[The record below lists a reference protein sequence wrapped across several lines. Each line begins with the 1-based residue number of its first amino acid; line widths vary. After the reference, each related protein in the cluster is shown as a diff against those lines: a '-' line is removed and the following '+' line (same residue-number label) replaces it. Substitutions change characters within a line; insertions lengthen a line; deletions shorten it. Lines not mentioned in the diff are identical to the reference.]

1 VGFAA
6 KRDRAIN
13 KGGIDQRKEIVMP
26 ATNGSKNERPAWS
39 GLFSLLL
46 GIASILVVL
55 ICWLSEVNVRKV
67 RPEVVLAV
75 WTVASASIMALWGLG
90 RYFEKEPKV
99 GQPTIT
105 AWVAIF
111 AVTFTI
117 WAIIAE
123 K

>member
-1 VGFAA
+1 MSDESETG
-6 KRDRAIN
+6 K
-13 KGGIDQRKEIVMP
+13 P
-26 ATNGSKNERPAWS
+26 AGS
-39 GLFSLLL
+39 GLFSMLL
-46 GIASILVVL
+46 GIVVVL
-55 ICWLSEVNVRKV
+55 LVLIFWLYGVDVRKIK
-67 RPEVVLAV
+67 PEVVLAV
-75 WTVASASIMALWGLG
+75 WTIGSGGIMALWGLG
-90 RYFEKEPKV
+90 RYCNVKTKV

>member
-1 VGFAA
+1 M
-6 KRDRAIN
+6 
-13 KGGIDQRKEIVMP
+13 GIMNDSETGKP
-26 ATNGSKNERPAWS
+26 AGS

-46 GIASILVVL
+46 GIALILLVL
-55 ICWLSEVNVRKV
+55 VCWLSGVNVRKV
-67 RPEVVLAV
+67 RPELVLAV

-90 RYFEKEPKV
+90 RYFNVKVKV

>member
-1 VGFAA
+1 MSTM
-6 KRDRAIN
+6 N
-13 KGGIDQRKEIVMP
+13 GGESDKP
-26 ATNGSKNERPAWS
+26 AGS

-46 GIASILVVL
+46 GIALIFFVL
-55 ICWLSEVNVRKV
+55 ICWLSGVNVRKV
-67 RPEVVLAV
+67 KPEVVLAV
-75 WTVASASIMALWGLG
+75 WTLASGSIMALWGLG
-90 RYFEKEPKV
+90 RYFNVKVKV

>member
-1 VGFAA
+1 MSMNDGESG
-6 KRDRAIN
+6 K
-13 KGGIDQRKEIVMP
+13 P
-26 ATNGSKNERPAWS
+26 ALS
-39 GLFSLLL
+39 GLFSLAL
-46 GIASILVVL
+46 GIASVVLVL
-55 ICWLSEVNVRKV
+55 ICWLWGVVVRKV
-67 RPEVVLAV
+67 PPEVVLAV
-75 WTVASASIMALWGLG
+75 WTIASGSIMGLWGLG
-90 RYFEKEPKV
+90 RYFDWKAKL

>member
-1 VGFAA
+1 MSKMNDGETG
-6 KRDRAIN
+6 K
-13 KGGIDQRKEIVMP
+13 P
-26 ATNGSKNERPAWS
+26 AGS

-46 GIASILVVL
+46 GVASILLVF
-55 ICWLSEVNVRKV
+55 ICWLLAVDIRKI

-75 WTVASASIMALWGLG
+75 WTIASGSLMALWGIR
-90 RYFEKEPKV
+90 RYFNVKSKI
-99 GQPTIT
+99 GQPTIN

-111 AVTFTI
+111 AVTCTI

>member
-1 VGFAA
+1 VRLRIE
-6 KRDRAIN
+6 RD
-13 KGGIDQRKEIVMP
+13 GDDQRKEIVMS
-26 ATNGSKNERPAWS
+26 TMNGGESDKPAWS

-46 GIASILVVL
+46 GIASILLVL
-55 ICWLSEVNVRKV
+55 ICWLSGVNVRKV
-67 RPEVVLAV
+67 KPEVVLAV

-90 RYFEKEPKV
+90 RYFNVKVKV

>member
-1 VGFAA
+1 MSNEDEAG
-6 KRDRAIN
+6 K
-13 KGGIDQRKEIVMP
+13 P
-26 ATNGSKNERPAWS
+26 TGS
-39 GLFSLLL
+39 GVFSLLL
-46 GIASILVVL
+46 GIALIVVVAV
-55 ICWLSEVNVRKV
+55 CWVSGVNVRKI
-67 RPEVVLAV
+67 RPEAVLAV
-75 WTVASASIMALWGLG
+75 WTLVSASIMALWGVG
-90 RYFEKEPKV
+90 RYFDVKAKV